1 MMKFYLLTAMVFG
14 IAIALFISSPIVFA
28 QLNASNQTGATANLS
43 KTSGQA
49 NLSTTSLDAQSN
61 MSSIPTPEG
70 DVNTYR

>member
-1 MMKFYLLTAMVFG
+1 MMKFNLLSAMVFG
-14 IAIALFISSPIVFA
+14 IAIVLFSSSPIVLA
-28 QLNASNQTGATANLS
+28 QLNASNQTGAPTNLS
-43 KTSGQA
+43 ENSGQA

>member
-1 MMKFYLLTAMVFG
+1 MMKFSLLTAMVFG
-14 IAIALFISSPIVFA
+14 IAIVLFSSSPIVFA
-28 QLNASNQTGATANLS
+28 QLNASNQTGTPANLS
-43 KTSGQA
+43 ETSGQA